1 MIRYALKCSKGH
13 QFESWF
19 QNAEAYD
26 KLRASGMVVCETCGC
41 SSIEK
46 ALMAPQVRPA
56 RKAAEPTAPATQAEA
71 QQPMA
76 QNSDA
81 NASEPMSLSEPNSEI
96 ERALS
101 SLRKKIEETSDYVG
115 TNFAEEARAIHLGDA
130 PERSIYGEANADD
143 AKSLLDEGI
152 PVAPLPFRPGRK
164 SN

>member
-41 SSIEK
+41 TSIEK

-56 RKAAEPTAPATQAEA
+56 RKAAEPASVTPTAEQQKPATQECEA
-71 QQPMA
+71 NP
-76 QNSDA
+76 
-81 NASEPMSLSEPNSEI
+81 SEQMSLSEPNSEI
-96 ERALS
+96 ERAIT

>member
-41 SSIEK
+41 TSIEK

-56 RKAAEPTAPATQAEA
+56 RSAADPAPVAQAPEPQQPTAQECEAPA
-71 QQPMA
+71 
-76 QNSDA
+76 SG
-81 NASEPMSLSEPNSEI
+81 PMSLSEPNSDI
-96 ERALS
+96 ERAIN